1 MEIITR
7 KKVKKKSKGKKIMN
21 SKEIKKFVMYYER
34 ITRNMSQDLNLKAK
48 IIIKID
54 SKHKLKSIRFN

>member
-1 MEIITR
+1 
-7 KKVKKKSKGKKIMN
+7 MN